1 MTTKPRRIISHLDK
15 TNFWIERDSDLLKY
29 FEDFGIVLP
38 SSVVLNRENLTYKL
52 YISLLEIFQHLYEDQ
67 NFRKPDIINFFQDF
81 VSLPDDEK
89 ESYITSLRQIVNE
102 SDYESFRLESSL
114 NQIRTDQIVDDI
126 LSKVPVELRLRIL
139 YEMITGEELTA
150 EMQAEFES
158 DLASSNKLIEELN
171 IEEVKYLVDTASE
184 RYVGREGLRLDK
196 DQPEDTIPNTR
207 PGNNIITQMTPKMVS
222 PERLREIIAGNKSRQ
237 QLQPASEI
245 TPTQVPLE
253 APVQLPQI
261 RQQPPAQNPKNQIP
275 TQPRA
280 RVSQTPPAFPV
291 RNSAAYRN
299 LPGVVR
305 PGSK

>member
-1 MTTKPRRIISHLDK
+1 MSNPINPTLPEPSNEQELITVLAEAQQNEDSLNHELGLMVPKNITESDTNKWQSLFRILRNMYLNDI
-15 TNFWIERDSDLLKY
+15 IIP
-29 FEDFGIVLP
+29 EDTLEIQQAF
-38 SSVVLNRENLTYKL
+38 YKL
-52 YISLLEIFQHLYEDQ
+52 DLEQKQ
-67 NFRKPDIINFFQDF
+67 NFLSNLMAIFDKRLNELELENQLLQMELIDRDF
-81 VSLPDDEK
+81 DEKYELLPD
-89 ESYITSLRQIVNE
+89 
-102 SDYESFRLESSL
+102 
-114 NQIRTDQIVDDI
+114 
-126 LSKVPVELRLRIL
+126 P
-139 YEMITGEELTA
+139 M
-150 EMQAEFES
+150 
-158 DLASSNKLIEELN
+158 
-171 IEEVKYLVDTASE
+171 KYLMIKFAKGEIEPEGAAAELEVIQRLFTVDKYDDALTVFNE
-184 RYVGREGLRLDK
+184 IKEQGLRFDK

-207 PGNNIITQMTPKMVS
+207 PGTSIITQMTPKMVS

-261 RQQPPAQNPKNQIP
+261 RQQPPAQNPKTQIP